1 LKKIPFHPF
10 LFLLYPIIALY
21 AHNLGEVGAQ
31 VILRPMLFALLGA
44 AIVFLILGFVMKDWR
59 RAGLVAAVL
68 VIAFITYGQ
77 LYSYLRVTPVL
88 GLSLGKHRLL
98 VIGYLILFVLALWW
112 VIKRLKDLSQATLF
126 FNSLAILLIALPVFQ
141 IGYHYAYN
149 ATITPNKTAATSS
162 SAAARS
168 DLKYTGTTPPPDVYY
183 IILDA
188 HTREDMLVK
197 NFNYDNSDFVNGLQS
212 LGFYVAKCA
221 MSNYAQTRISLPSS
235 LNMEYLQDNFPT
247 STTEEL
253 FEKVIINSKV
263 RQELEG
269 LGYKTV
275 STENTHF
282 DFKNAAYYIP
292 EPQNYFLSPYL
303 HPFEA
308 MLLSDTALKLPID
321 LNPTLLKAVLS
332 PVSAPILDHYQIQSW
347 IIGELPKLASYP
359 SPKFVFVHVE
369 VPHPPMIFNV
379 DGSMLTDPGFTNG
392 GYVQP
397 LNQDYYV
404 RGYVDQVKFVDSRI
418 LEDMKLILANSK
430 TPPVIIIQGD
440 HGEPWGINFDR
451 MTILNAYYL
460 PGLSASKALYP
471 SITPVNSFRVV
482 FNQYFH
488 GNFPLLP
495 DKSYFSQRATLWSFK
510 DISEQMP
517 DCKK

>member
-21 AHNLGEVGAQ
+21 AHNLGEVGAE

-44 AIVFLILGFVMKDWR
+44 AIVFLVLGLVMKDWR
-59 RAGLVAAVL
+59 RAALVAAVL

-77 LYSYLRVTPVL
+77 LYSYLRTTPVL

-98 VIGYLILFVLALWW
+98 VIAYVIILALALWW

-141 IGYHYAYN
+141 IGYHYAFN
-149 ATITPNKTAATSS
+149 ATITPKKIATTSS
-162 SAAARS
+162 SAATS
-168 DLKYTGTTPPPDVYY
+168 DLKYTGTTPPPDIYY

-197 NFNYDNSDFVNGLQS
+197 NFNYDNSDFVNGLQK

-247 STTEEL
+247 GTTEEL

-332 PVSAPILDHYQIQSW
+332 PVSAPILDHYQIQTW

-379 DGSMLTDPGFTNG
+379 DGSMLTDPGFTDG

-404 RGYVDQVKFVDSRI
+404 KGYVDQVKFVDSRI
-418 LEDMKLILANSK
+418 LEDMKSILTNSK

-460 PGLSASKALYP
+460 PGTGANKALYP

-482 FNQYFH
+482 FNQYFN

>member
-1 LKKIPFHPF
+1 
-10 LFLLYPIIALY
+10 
-21 AHNLGEVGAQ
+21 
-31 VILRPMLFALLGA
+31 MLFALLGA
-44 AIVFLILGFVMKDWR
+44 AIVFLVLGLVMKDWR
-59 RAGLVAAVL
+59 RAALVAAVL

-77 LYSYLRVTPVL
+77 LYSYLRTTPVL

-98 VIGYLILFVLALWW
+98 VIAYVIILALALWW

-141 IGYHYAYN
+141 IGYHYAFN
-149 ATITPNKTAATSS
+149 ATITPKKIATTSS
-162 SAAARS
+162 SAATS
-168 DLKYTGTTPPPDVYY
+168 DLKYTGTTPPPDIYY

-197 NFNYDNSDFVNGLQS
+197 NFNYDNSDFVNGLQK

-247 STTEEL
+247 GTTEEL

-332 PVSAPILDHYQIQSW
+332 PVSAPILDHYQIQTW

-379 DGSMLTDPGFTNG
+379 DGSMLTDPGFTDG

-404 RGYVDQVKFVDSRI
+404 KGYVDQVKFVDSRI
-418 LEDMKLILANSK
+418 LEDMKSILTNSK

-460 PGLSASKALYP
+460 PGTGANKALYP

-482 FNQYFH
+482 FNQYFN

>member
-1 LKKIPFHPF
+1 MKKIPFHPF
-10 LFLLYPIIALY
+10 LFLLYPIIALF
-21 AHNLGEVGAQ
+21 AHNLGEVGAE
-31 VILRPMLFALLGA
+31 VMLRPMLFVLLGA
-44 AIVFLILGFVMKDWR
+44 AILFVILGLFMKDWR

-68 VIAFITYGQ
+68 AIAFISYGQ
-77 LYSYLRVTPVL
+77 LYSYLRLTPVL

-98 VIGYLILFVLALWW
+98 VIVYLALLALALWW
-112 VIKRLKDLSQATLF
+112 VIKKLKDLSQATMF
-126 FNSLAILLIALPVFQ
+126 FNSLAILLIALPIFQ
-141 IGYHYAYN
+141 IGYHYVHIASMPPAKTN
-149 ATITPNKTAATSS
+149 ATASSTTTA
-162 SAAARS
+162 S
-168 DLKYTGTTPPPDVYY
+168 DLKYTGTTPPPDIYY

-247 STTEEL
+247 STTEEM

-263 RQELEG
+263 RAELEG
-269 LGYKTV
+269 MGYQTV

-282 DFKNAAYYIP
+282 DFTNAAHYIP

-308 MLLSDTALKLPID
+308 MLLSDSALKLPID
-321 LNPTLLKAVLS
+321 LNPAFMKNFLS
-332 PVSAPILDHYQIQSW
+332 PVSAPVLDHYQIQTW

-369 VPHPPMIFNV
+369 VPHPPMVFNV
-379 DGSMLTDPGFTNG
+379 DGSMLTDPGFTDG

-418 LEDMKLILANSK
+418 LQDMKEILANSK

-460 PGLSASKALYP
+460 PGLDYSKALYP

-482 FNQYFH
+482 FDQYFH

-495 DKSYFSQRATLWSFK
+495 DKTYFSQRATLWSFNT
-510 DISEQMP
+510 ITEQMP